1 MSTGEFTNILLSN
14 TEHLKPFAITL
25 TKNPETAGDLIQ
37 ETFYRAY
44 INKDKYNNGTNMK
57 AWLYT
62 IMRNIFINDYR
73 RNVKQ
78 RYIVEKQ
85 FQPFNNYVLNAAG
98 TEMQLKEIKMAIA
111 KLPLIFKQPFVLF
124 YNGYKYSEIA
134 ELLEEPLGT
143 IKSRIHFARKFL
155 KTHITNQENN

>member
-1 MSTGEFTNILLSN
+1 MSNGEFTNILLSN

-25 TKNPETAGDLIQ
+25 TKNAETAGDLIQ

-44 INKDKYNNGTNMK
+44 VNKEKYNSGTNMK

-78 RYIVEKQ
+78 RYQVEKQ
-85 FQPFNNYVLNAAG
+85 FQPTTTHVLNTAG
-98 TEMQLKEIKMAIA
+98 TELQVKEIQKAIT
-111 KLPLIFKQPFVLF
+111 KLPDIFKQPFVLF
-124 YNGYKYSEIA
+124 YNGYKYNEIA
-134 ELLEEPLGT
+134 EVLNEPLGT

-155 KTHITNQENN
+155 KTHIINQEKN